1 MFSLVSESRLCF
13 QTGVKREKNG
23 GKRKIKGC
31 WEIAE
36 GEYAWIERG
45 KKWTWRQMA
54 RDSCK
59 DEGRVG
65 KKAEDEREERNML
78 LPLSFMSRLHITRR
92 VLLQLWHKTWLCYKA
107 SHRHYEL
114 RRQLNC
120 ALPSLLLLSSSHPQP
135 PYYSSQWECRP
146 SALSLDLQPPPP
158 GDIHPPIFHSSS
170 SYKVDSP
177 WPLWTDTHVF
187 TSVCLRK

>member
-23 GKRKIKGC
+23 GKRDVKGC

-36 GEYAWIERG
+36 GEYARIERG
-45 KKWTWRQMA
+45 KKWTWRRMA

-59 DEGRVG
+59 DEGGWV
-65 KKAEDEREERNML
+65 KKQKRREKERREICSFLYL
-78 LPLSFMSRLHITRR
+78 LCPGCTLPDVFSYSSDTKHDFATKPLIAITSSRDNST
-92 VLLQLWHKTWLCYKA
+92 V
-107 SHRHYEL
+107 
-114 RRQLNC
+114 
-120 ALPSLLLLSSSHPQP
+120 PSPPSSSSHPQP

-158 GDIHPPIFHSSS
+158 GDIHPPIFHSSP